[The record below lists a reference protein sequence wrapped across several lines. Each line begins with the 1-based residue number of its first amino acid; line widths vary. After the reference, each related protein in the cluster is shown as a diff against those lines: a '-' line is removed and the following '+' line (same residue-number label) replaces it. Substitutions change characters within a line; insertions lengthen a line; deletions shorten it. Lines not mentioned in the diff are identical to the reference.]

1 MLGLEPEAFLR
12 KRPLKVPGHQGES
25 ASPAGEGL
33 SDGEIERL
41 IEARAAA
48 RKARDFRES
57 DRIRDELAAG
67 GVLLEDQPGGKTL
80 WRRK

>member
-1 MLGLEPEAFLR
+1 M
-12 KRPLKVPGHQGES
+12 PGQQSES
-25 ASPAGEGL
+25 AAPASEGL
-33 SDGEIERL
+33 SDDEIERL

-48 RKARDFRES
+48 RKAKDFKAS

-67 GVLLEDQPGGKTL
+67 GVLLEDQPGGKAL